1 MILGWGTSL
10 SALTLGAIFQGLLI
24 PQGKGILLPE
34 VMGAAPWGL
43 GIFYTGIFAVSILAA
58 LVISDAG
65 NALVSCL
72 ASYGLSAVLTYL
84 VLALPAFV
92 GAFPFPEVL
101 VQAAIVFTFTAS
113 FPFAI
118 VVEILGTLLGTNLS
132 ERF

>member
-1 MILGWGTSL
+1 
-10 SALTLGAIFQGLLI
+10 
-24 PQGKGILLPE
+24 
-34 VMGAAPWGL
+34 
-43 GIFYTGIFAVSILAA
+43 
-58 LVISDAG
+58 
-65 NALVSCL
+65 
-72 ASYGLSAVLTYL
+72 
-84 VLALPAFV
+84 LPAFV